1 MLNNSH
7 IPAGQFDPVR
17 SVPAAAPRE
26 FGAGIRRAPS
36 RAVRLCWPGIV
47 RLPGAQPLLLRR
59 IERSLL
65 AEDFRLDSEF
75 AIFAR
80 SARGQEMPSTE
91 QVGARS
97 RALRAAALAT
107 VGLAAAGGA
116 VVLSWLIANQL
127 ANLSD
132 SPSDPITG
140 RTPRTGP
147 AAPRVMPA
155 GRACRSC

>member
-1 MLNNSH
+1 MMSSSH
-7 IPAGQFDPVR
+7 IPAGQSDSVR
-17 SVPAAAPRE
+17 SASAATPPGS
-26 FGAGIRRAPS
+26 GALIRRGSS
-36 RAVRLCWPGIV
+36 RAVRLCWQGIV

-80 SARGQEMPSTE
+80 SARGQEMPPAE
-91 QVGARS
+91 QLWTRS
-97 RALRAAALAT
+97 RALRACAPPAAA
-107 VGLAAAGGA
+107 LAAAGGA

-132 SPSDPITG
+132 SHPDL
-140 RTPRTGP
+140 RR
-147 AAPRVMPA
+147 
-155 GRACRSC
+155 